1 MWRGRCRLR
10 ARWASLLAC
19 LLCAATARAQDITWT
34 DNGDGTHV
42 FDDSFGFDATEYS
55 FVSKFTRG
63 ETVAVAEADR
73 LGAAVSIDGDTL
85 AVGRPHHFD
94 NQEYRGEVWMYARD
108 TPGNRTSSW
117 SLIQIVRAPDGSSDG
132 DYFAGSLDLDGD
144 TLVVGAAQA
153 SPHGVEDDAG
163 SAYVFTRSTAGVPS
177 SLWTFRQKLQSPT
190 RLAGDHFGFAVA
202 VDGDVVIAGAPNRDQ
217 SADGNQ
223 VVDSSMSGQNI
234 GAVFVFARA
243 TPGDRTS
250 EFVLLDRLEN
260 PYPRDDDGFGA
271 TVAVDGDVLVAT
283 TAAEM
288 TFNRDTDSQFCPIAY
303 VFVRTEPGVT
313 HSRWAGQAF
322 LKLDACDARTRHLK
336 PVAVYGDVIVVG
348 APDHDHVEV
357 DSDGVSTT
365 HYEAGH
371 AYVFTRD
378 LGGDVNGNWN
388 HWNVAETLNA
398 EVFSEGDNFG
408 WSVGVWN
415 ETIAVGAPSKDEHET
430 WNEGVDR
437 DSTGDENHGAV
448 YLFQQSYSDNSDGS
462 TSLTWVMVVR
472 FVPSGD
478 DTNGGEFGAS
488 LAVHRDGLAVGA
500 ENDDGVAGAAYVFA
514 LPEVIDPTPAAPTT
528 NATDATANATN
539 ATAPVGSLGPAP
551 GSKNKDDAIG
561 LTNVR
566 FMASTIA
573 SFVLAAPFSFLAVC
587 AIFFKP
593 WLRRKLLDCGWKNLA
608 DTIVPDW
615 KSDVRLMKIEVSEL
629 QAHVKAHS
637 FPRKKDV
644 RPILMANELKME
656 QPGDAA
662 GMTSRSKTGATT
674 MGLLAGET
682 VAVNSMFPGGAAVG
696 VPKKVASAM
705 AKEVKELATLNHP
718 NLRMVKGAVPEKGV
732 VVMEHCRGGS
742 VRDRM
747 GDEESGGMSAYDIT
761 AVAVGAAH
769 GLAYLE
775 REKIVHGDFSADSIH
790 LDEKGAAKIG
800 DFGFQDTKKNIEKA
814 NASSFWFAKRAV
826 ANQNQV
832 TPEPANPAELSSD
845 PRADAA
851 ATSIQAAHRGAVAR
865 KTVAKM
871 RDPAAQA
878 AATTIQAAHR
888 GAQARKD
895 VAKMRDGG
903 GPVSES
909 FVSSGYDT
917 RDADR
922 VRSNGRSRRTHADAR
937 DARDARKTTSEGEG
951 ERNLFEAAVAGA
963 VRWAGF
969 GLGRVAPAAAASN
982 RAGAVCEG
990 KEAKNEEEE
999 AEKAAWMAPELLKKG
1014 KKAKKTPASDV
1025 YALGMTLWQLYE
1037 RRKPYGDA
1045 MAYEIKV
1052 RVLGGERPEFKS
1064 SSVPFKIKGIVECCL
1079 KEKPKTRPAATEVS
1093 FMIQEAAKEMK
1104 KPATKLVDKGI
1115 VKHEKKF
1122 T

>member
-1 MWRGRCRLR
+1 MLTPTRAASGMWHGRCRLR

-19 LLCAATARAQDITWT
+19 LLCAATARAQNITWT

-42 FDDSFGFDATEYS
+42 IDDSFGFDATEYS

-63 ETVAVAEADR
+63 ESVASSDADR
-73 LGAAVSIDGDTL
+73 FGAVVSIDGDTL
-85 AVGRPHHFD
+85 AVGRPHHFG
-94 NQEYRGEVWMYARD
+94 NTEYRGEVWMYARD

-117 SLIQIVRAPDGSSDG
+117 SLIQIVRAPDGRAG

-153 SPHGVEDDAG
+153 EPHGVETDAG

-190 RLAGDHFGFAVA
+190 RLEHDNFGFAVA
-202 VDGDVVIAGAPNRDQ
+202 VDGDVVIAGAPKRDQ

-223 VVDSSMSGQNI
+223 VEGYMDGQDI

-250 EFVLLDRLEN
+250 EFVLLDRLETDN
-260 PYPRDDDGFGA
+260 PRDNDWFGA

-283 TAAEM
+283 KSAEM
-288 TFNRDTDSQFCPIAY
+288 TFNDEENGTGNRFCPIAY
-303 VFVRTEPGVT
+303 VFVRMEPGVT
-313 HSRWAGQAF
+313 HSRWAF
-322 LKLDACDARTRHLK
+322 KTSLNLDECETKAEHLK

-357 DSDGVSTT
+357 LSGT
-365 HYEAGH
+365 HDEAGH

-378 LGGDVNGNWN
+378 LVGDVNGNWN
-388 HWNVAETLNA
+388 LAETLNA
-398 EVFSEGDNFG
+398 EVFFGGDNFG
-408 WSVGVWN
+408 YSVGVWN
-415 ETIAVGAPSKDEHET
+415 ETIAVGAPFKDEHAT
-430 WNEGVDR
+430 WNVDVPPDTTAGVD
-437 DSTGDENHGAV
+437 DINHGAV
-448 YLFQQSYSDNSDGS
+448 YLFQQSNSSNSGS
-462 TSLTWVMVVR
+462 TSLTWVMVAR

-478 DTNGGEFGAS
+478 DTNEGEFGAS
-488 LAVHRDGLAVGA
+488 LAVHRDGLAVGT
-500 ENDDGVAGAAYVFA
+500 DGPDGVAGAAYVFA
-514 LPEVIDPTPAAPTT
+514 LPEVIDSTPAAPTT
-528 NATDATANATN
+528 NATNATN
-539 ATAPVGSLGPAP
+539 ATAPVGPP

-561 LTNVR
+561 VTDVR

-573 SFVLAAPFSFLAVC
+573 SFVLAAPLTFLAVC
-587 AIFFKP
+587 AVFFKP

-615 KSDVRLMKIEVSEL
+615 KSDVRLMKIEVSAL
-629 QAHVKAHS
+629 QAHIKAQS

-656 QPGDAA
+656 PPGDAPV
-662 GMTSRSKTGATT
+662 TSRSKTGTTT
-674 MGLLAGET
+674 MGLLAGKT

-732 VVMEHCRGGS
+732 VVLEHCRGGS

-851 ATSIQAAHRGAVAR
+851 ATKIQAAHRGAVAR
-865 KTVAKM
+865 KTVAVM

-895 VAKMRDGG
+895 VAKMREARGDGG

-909 FVSSGYDT
+909 FVSSGYDA
-917 RDADR
+917 RDVDR
-922 VRSNGRSRRTHADAR
+922 VHSNGRSRRMNADAR
-937 DARDARKTTSEGEG
+937 DATKCQH
-951 ERNLFEAAVAGA
+951 ERNVFEAAVAGA
-963 VRWAGF
+963 ARWAGF

-1045 MAYEIKV
+1045 TAYEIKV

-1064 SSVPFKIKGIVECCL
+1064 NSVPFKIKGIVECCL
-1079 KEKPKTRPAATEVS
+1079 KEKAKARPAATEVS

-1122 T
+1122 MS

>member
-42 FDDSFGFDATEYS
+42 IDDSFGFDATEYS

-63 ETVAVAEADR
+63 ESVALSEADR
-73 LGAAVSIDGDTL
+73 FGAEVSIDGDTL

-117 SLIQIVRAPDGSSDG
+117 SLIQIVRAPDGRDG

-190 RLAGDHFGFAVA
+190 RLEGDNFGFAVA
-202 VDGDVVIAGAPNRDQ
+202 VDGDVVIAGAPKRDQ

-260 PYPRDDDGFGA
+260 PYPRDDDRFGA

-288 TFNRDTDSQFCPIAY
+288 TFNRGNASQFCPIAY

-313 HSRWAGQAF
+313 HSRWADKAF
-322 LKLDACDARTRHLK
+322 LKLDECDTVTEHLK

-348 APDHDHVEV
+348 APDHDHVEE
-357 DSDGVSTT
+357 DSDGGSST
-365 HYEAGH
+365 HDEAGH

-388 HWNVAETLNA
+388 LAETLNA
-398 EVFSEGDNFG
+398 EVFSAGDNFG

-415 ETIAVGAPSKDEHET
+415 ETIAVGAPFKDEHET
-430 WNEGVDR
+430 WNEGVAR
-437 DSTGDENHGAV
+437 NSTGDENHGAV
-448 YLFQQSYSDNSDGS
+448 YLFQQSNSDNSDGS

-478 DTNGGEFGAS
+478 DTNGGGFGAS

-500 ENDDGVAGAAYVFA
+500 ENVDGVAGAAYVFA

-528 NATDATANATN
+528 NATNATANATN

-561 LTNVR
+561 VTNVR

-615 KSDVRLMKIEVSEL
+615 KSDVRLMKIEVSKL
-629 QAHVKAHS
+629 QAHVKEQS

-644 RPILMANELKME
+644 RPILMANELKMK
-656 QPGDAA
+656 QPGDAPV
-662 GMTSRSKTGATT
+662 TSRSKTGTTT

-682 VAVNSMFPGGAAVG
+682 VAVNSMFPGGAAMG
-696 VPKKVASAM
+696 VPKNVASAM

-718 NLRMVKGAVPEKGV
+718 NLRMVKGAVPEKGI

-775 REKIVHGDFSADSIH
+775 REKIVHGDLSADSIH

-832 TPEPANPAELSSD
+832 TPEPTNPAELSSD

-851 ATSIQAAHRGAVAR
+851 ATSIQAAYRGAVAR
-865 KTVAKM
+865 KTVAVM

-895 VAKMRDGG
+895 VAKMRDARGDGG

-909 FVSSGYDT
+909 FVSSGYGA

-922 VRSNGRSRRTHADAR
+922 VHSNGRSRRMHADAR
-937 DARDARKTTSEGEG
+937 DARDATKTLSEGEG
-951 ERNLFEAAVAGA
+951 ERNLLEAAVAGA

-999 AEKAAWMAPELLKKG
+999 AEKAAWMAPELLRKG

-1045 MAYEIKV
+1045 TAYEIKV
-1052 RVLGGERPEFKS
+1052 RVLGGERPEFKN

-1122 T
+1122 M

>member
-1 MWRGRCRLR
+1 M
-10 ARWASLLAC
+10 LAC
-19 LLCAATARAQDITWT
+19 LLCAATARAQNITWT

-42 FDDSFGFDATEYS
+42 IDDSFGFDAIEYS

-63 ETVAVAEADR
+63 ESVASSDADR
-73 LGAAVSIDGDTL
+73 FGAVVSIDGDTL
-85 AVGRPHHFD
+85 AVGRPHHFGHT
-94 NQEYRGEVWMYARD
+94 EYRGEVWMYARD

-117 SLIQIVRAPDGSSDG
+117 SLIQIVRAPDGRAG

-153 SPHGVEDDAG
+153 EPHGVETDAG

-190 RLAGDHFGFAVA
+190 RLEHDYFGFAVA
-202 VDGDVVIAGAPNRDQ
+202 VDGDVVIAGAPQRDQ

-223 VVDSSMSGQNI
+223 VEGYMDGQNI

-250 EFVLLDRLEN
+250 EFVLLDRLETE
-260 PYPRDDDGFGA
+260 YPRDDDWFGA
-271 TVAVDGDVLVAT
+271 SVAVDGDVLVAT
-283 TAAEM
+283 KSAEM
-288 TFNRDTDSQFCPIAY
+288 TFNDEENGTGNRFCPIAY
-303 VFVRTEPGVT
+303 VFVRMEPGVT
-313 HSRWAGQAF
+313 HSRWAF
-322 LKLDACDARTRHLK
+322 KTSLNLDECGTKTEHLK

-348 APDHDHVEV
+348 ARDHDHVEV
-357 DSDGVSTT
+357 LSGGGSAT
-365 HYEAGH
+365 HDEAGH

-378 LGGDVNGNWN
+378 LVGDVNGNWN
-388 HWNVAETLNA
+388 LAETLNA
-398 EVFSEGDNFG
+398 EVFSGGDNFG
-408 WSVGVWN
+408 CSVGVWN
-415 ETIAVGAPSKDEHET
+415 ETIAVGAPFKDEHAT
-430 WNEGVDR
+430 WNVNVAPDTTAGVD
-437 DSTGDENHGAV
+437 DINHGAV
-448 YLFQQSYSDNSDGS
+448 YLFQQSNSSNSGS
-462 TSLTWVMVVR
+462 TSLTWVMVAR

-478 DTNGGEFGAS
+478 DTNMGEFGAS
-488 LAVHRDGLAVGA
+488 LAVHRDGLAVGT
-500 ENDDGVAGAAYVFA
+500 DGVDGVAGAAYVFA
-514 LPEVIDPTPAAPTT
+514 LPEVIDSTPAAPTT
-528 NATDATANATN
+528 NATKATD
-539 ATAPVGSLGPAP
+539 ATAPVGPP

-561 LTNVR
+561 VTNVR

-573 SFVLAAPFSFLAVC
+573 SFVLAAPLTFLAVC
-587 AIFFKP
+587 AVFFKP

-615 KSDVRLMKIEVSEL
+615 KSDVRLMKIEVSAL
-629 QAHVKAHS
+629 QAHVKAQS

-656 QPGDAA
+656 PPGDAPV
-662 GMTSRSKTGATT
+662 TSRSKTGTTT

-732 VVMEHCRGGS
+732 VVLEHCRGGS

-851 ATSIQAAHRGAVAR
+851 ATKIQAAHRGAVAR
-865 KTVAKM
+865 KTVAVM

-895 VAKMRDGG
+895 VAKMREARGDGG

-909 FVSSGYDT
+909 LVSSGYE
-917 RDADR
+917 R
-922 VRSNGRSRRTHADAR
+922 VTWTAFIRMDAR
-937 DARDARKTTSEGEG
+937 DE
-951 ERNLFEAAVAGA
+951 
-963 VRWAGF
+963 
-969 GLGRVAPAAAASN
+969 
-982 RAGAVCEG
+982 
-990 KEAKNEEEE
+990 
-999 AEKAAWMAPELLKKG
+999 
-1014 KKAKKTPASDV
+1014 
-1025 YALGMTLWQLYE
+1025 
-1037 RRKPYGDA
+1037 
-1045 MAYEIKV
+1045 
-1052 RVLGGERPEFKS
+1052 
-1064 SSVPFKIKGIVECCL
+1064 
-1079 KEKPKTRPAATEVS
+1079 
-1093 FMIQEAAKEMK
+1093 
-1104 KPATKLVDKGI
+1104 
-1115 VKHEKKF
+1115 
-1122 T
+1122 

>member
-42 FDDSFGFDATEYS
+42 IDDSFGFDATEYS

-63 ETVAVAEADR
+63 ESVALSEADR
-73 LGAAVSIDGDTL
+73 FGAKVSIDGDTL

-94 NQEYRGEVWMYARD
+94 DQEYRGEVWMYARD

-117 SLIQIVRAPDGSSDG
+117 SLIQIVRAPDGRAG

-144 TLVVGAAQA
+144 TLVVGAAQD
-153 SPHGVEDDAG
+153 SPHGVEYYAG

-190 RLAGDHFGFAVA
+190 RLEGDNFGFAVA
-202 VDGDVVIAGAPNRDQ
+202 VDGDVVIAGAPKRDQ

-260 PYPRDDDGFGA
+260 PYPRDEDWFGA

-283 TAAEM
+283 TEAEM
-288 TFNRDTDSQFCPIAY
+288 TFNRGTDSQFCPIAY

-313 HSRWAGQAF
+313 HSRWEGQAF
-322 LKLDACDARTRHLK
+322 LKLDECDTVTEHLK

-348 APDHDHVEV
+348 APDHDHVEM
-357 DSDGVSTT
+357 DSDGGSST
-365 HYEAGH
+365 HVEAGH

-388 HWNVAETLNA
+388 LAETLNA
-398 EVFSEGDNFG
+398 EVFSAGDNFG

-415 ETIAVGAPSKDEHET
+415 ETIAVGAPFKDEHET

-448 YLFQQSYSDNSDGS
+448 YLFQQTNSDNSDGS

-478 DTNGGEFGAS
+478 DTNRGEFGAS

-500 ENDDGVAGAAYVFA
+500 ENVYGVAGAAYVFA

-528 NATDATANATN
+528 NATNATTNATN

-551 GSKNKDDAIG
+551 GSKKKDDAIG
-561 LTNVR
+561 VTNVR

-615 KSDVRLMKIEVSEL
+615 KSDVRLMKIEVSKL
-629 QAHVKAHS
+629 QAHVKKQS
-637 FPRKKDV
+637 FPRKKGV

-656 QPGDAA
+656 QPGDAPV
-662 GMTSRSKTGATT
+662 TSRSKTGTTT

-832 TPEPANPAELSSD
+832 TPEPTNPAELSSD

-851 ATSIQAAHRGAVAR
+851 ATSIQAAHRGA
-865 KTVAKM
+865 
-871 RDPAAQA
+871 
-878 AATTIQAAHR
+878 
-888 GAQARKD
+888 QARKD

-903 GPVSES
+903 GGDGGGPVSES
-909 FVSSGYDT
+909 FVSSQRYGA

-922 VRSNGRSRRTHADAR
+922 VHSNGRSRRMHADAR
-937 DARDARKTTSEGEG
+937 EAQDATETLSEGEG

-1045 MAYEIKV
+1045 TAYEIKV

-1079 KEKPKTRPAATEVS
+1079 KEKPKARPAATEVS

>member
-1 MWRGRCRLR
+1 M
-10 ARWASLLAC
+10 LAC
-19 LLCAATARAQDITWT
+19 LLCAATARAQNITWT

-42 FDDSFGFDATEYS
+42 IDDSFGFDAIEYS

-63 ETVAVAEADR
+63 ESVASSDADR
-73 LGAAVSIDGDTL
+73 FGAVVSIDGDTL
-85 AVGRPHHFD
+85 AVGRPHHFGHT
-94 NQEYRGEVWMYARD
+94 EYRGEVWMYARD

-117 SLIQIVRAPDGSSDG
+117 SLIQIVRAPDGRAG

-153 SPHGVEDDAG
+153 EPHGVETDAG

-190 RLAGDHFGFAVA
+190 RLEHDYFGFAVA
-202 VDGDVVIAGAPNRDQ
+202 VDGDVVIAGAPKRDQ

-223 VVDSSMSGQNI
+223 VEGYMDGQNI

-250 EFVLLDRLEN
+250 EFVLLDRLETE
-260 PYPRDDDGFGA
+260 YPRDDDWFGA
-271 TVAVDGDVLVAT
+271 SVAVDGDVLVAT
-283 TAAEM
+283 KSAEM
-288 TFNRDTDSQFCPIAY
+288 TFNDEENGTGNRFCPIAY
-303 VFVRTEPGVT
+303 VFVRMEPGVT
-313 HSRWAGQAF
+313 HSRWAF
-322 LKLDACDARTRHLK
+322 KTSLNLDECGTKTEHLK

-348 APDHDHVEV
+348 ARDHDHVEV
-357 DSDGVSTT
+357 LSGGGSAT
-365 HYEAGH
+365 HDEAGH

-378 LGGDVNGNWN
+378 LVGDVNGNWN
-388 HWNVAETLNA
+388 LAETLNA
-398 EVFSEGDNFG
+398 EVFSGGDNFG
-408 WSVGVWN
+408 CSVGVWN
-415 ETIAVGAPSKDEHET
+415 ETIAVGAPFKDEHAT
-430 WNEGVDR
+430 WNVNVAPDTTAGVD
-437 DSTGDENHGAV
+437 DINHGAV
-448 YLFQQSYSDNSDGS
+448 YLFQQSNSSNSGS
-462 TSLTWVMVVR
+462 TSLTWVMVAR

-478 DTNGGEFGAS
+478 DTNMGEFGAS
-488 LAVHRDGLAVGA
+488 LAVHRDGLAVGT
-500 ENDDGVAGAAYVFA
+500 DGVDGVAGAAYVFA
-514 LPEVIDPTPAAPTT
+514 LPEVIDSTPAAPTT
-528 NATDATANATN
+528 NATKATD
-539 ATAPVGSLGPAP
+539 ATAPVGPP

-561 LTNVR
+561 VTNVR

-573 SFVLAAPFSFLAVC
+573 SFVLAAPLTFLAVC
-587 AIFFKP
+587 AVFFKP

-615 KSDVRLMKIEVSEL
+615 KSDVRLMKIEVSAL
-629 QAHVKAHS
+629 QAHVKAQS

-656 QPGDAA
+656 PPGDAPV
-662 GMTSRSKTGATT
+662 TSRSKTGTTT

-732 VVMEHCRGGS
+732 VVLEHCRGGS

-769 GLAYLE
+769 GLVPRE

-851 ATSIQAAHRGAVAR
+851 ATKIQAAHRGAVAR
-865 KTVAKM
+865 KTVAVM

-888 GAQARKD
+888 GAQARK
-895 VAKMRDGG
+895 G
-903 GPVSES
+903 
-909 FVSSGYDT
+909 
-917 RDADR
+917 
-922 VRSNGRSRRTHADAR
+922 VREDAR
-937 DARDARKTTSEGEG
+937 SARRRRRAG
-951 ERNLFEAAVAGA
+951 ERV
-963 VRWAGF
+963 VRFF
-969 GLGRVAPAAAASN
+969 G
-982 RAGAVCEG
+982 
-990 KEAKNEEEE
+990 
-999 AEKAAWMAPELLKKG
+999 
-1014 KKAKKTPASDV
+1014 
-1025 YALGMTLWQLYE
+1025 
-1037 RRKPYGDA
+1037 
-1045 MAYEIKV
+1045 V
-1052 RVLGGERPEFKS
+1052 R
-1064 SSVPFKIKGIVECCL
+1064 C
-1079 KEKPKTRPAATEVS
+1079 A
-1093 FMIQEAAKEMK
+1093 
-1104 KPATKLVDKGI
+1104 
-1115 VKHEKKF
+1115 
-1122 T
+1122 